1 MSPVM
6 GASSALNIQIGQYV
20 PLLIICAVLAGLFL
34 VFKLLG
40 VTVKI
45 LWKLLIN
52 GIIGAAMLCLF
63 DIVFVTYLK
72 MNFFYIPINWTTA
85 LVAGFLGIPGVLL
98 LLILQFI
105 L

>member
-1 MSPVM
+1 MYYFSPL
-6 GASSALNIQIGQYV
+6 SITWH
-20 PLLIICAVLAGLFL
+20 LLLMFIL
-34 VFKLLG
+34 FKLFG
-40 VTVKI
+40 VASKL
-45 LWKLLIN
+45 LWKILIN

-72 MNFFYIPINWTTA
+72 MSFFKIPITWVTS